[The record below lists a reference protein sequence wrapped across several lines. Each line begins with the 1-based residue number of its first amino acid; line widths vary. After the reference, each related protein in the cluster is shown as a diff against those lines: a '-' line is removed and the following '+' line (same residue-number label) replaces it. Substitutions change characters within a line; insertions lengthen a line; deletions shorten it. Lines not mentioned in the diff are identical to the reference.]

1 MIVATLLISLAL
13 FMQPQQSETSDND
26 TLYHSSYFTVFG
38 DRVEQ
43 DDFTARALSP
53 NRIISDYKSPA
64 QTNYSSTIIF
74 KFSLNRG
81 DNEAKPG
88 IDHRVTVKPENGSFT
103 TPVITFAGKDP
114 ESFVDEDAPQTLP
127 PNTEVTIR
135 ADLSPVLDAFEEQ
148 GYYETY
154 DGDRI
159 AEEQFKGVYI
169 AGASSPLSWDFDNLE
184 HQLTDSDG
192 DGIYTITLNFNPF
205 DADAEKEQKW
215 TLKNDITGY
224 PDFQSEHLLM
234 NALYNMSLDETKMLI
249 EDDNT
254 FRTGAKWPGV
264 WTRDISYSVLLAY
277 AYLEPEISK
286 ISLMKKV
293 KRNRIIQDTG
303 SGGAWPVSS
312 DRIVWTLAA
321 WEIYKAT
328 GDTDWLLQSYTIVN
342 NTLQDDFKTV
352 FDQQT
357 GLFKGESSFL
367 DWREQTYPDWMD
379 NVDISQSY
387 NLGTNAAY
395 FRTLQIMGEM
405 ARELNL
411 VGSAEQFFN
420 RSENLK
426 KAIDTRLWNN
436 ERKYF
441 DQYLY
446 GRLYSNNSE
455 RFETLGESFTILF
468 DIADRY
474 QAREIV
480 SNAPITPYGAAS
492 IYPQIPLVPPYHNNG
507 IWPFV
512 QAFWNWSAAK
522 TGNEDAL
529 DHGLASIVRP
539 AALFLT
545 NKENF
550 VAENGD
556 FEGTQVNSDRQLW
569 SVAGNLAMTYRVFFG
584 MNFDAHQLRFN
595 PVIPESWGGKKT
607 LEGFNYRNSTLN
619 VTVTGWGDTISSFK
633 VNGKKQSLTAIPATL
648 TGVQNIEIELSNSFS
663 KKMDYEVVN
672 NHFSPEKPRVK
683 VEGNKLTW
691 EEVDGA
697 VVYEVFQDGQPT
709 ALLDSNSYSIENRSG
724 EFMVRALDNQGWH
737 SFFSEPVEAHMWTA
751 TVDISEQVTSFDGVN
766 LLNYTG
772 DGATVIS
779 NDTNRALEIPV
790 EVGESGRYAVQFK
803 YANGSGPWNTDNKAA
818 IRTLLVNNSKAG
830 TVVMAQRG
838 ENEWSNWGMTNPII
852 TDLNEGVNRLNL
864 VFQPNNINMNIDV
877 NSALLDQL
885 IIKKLD

>member
-1 MIVATLLISLAL
+1 MLAATFLLSLAL
-13 FMQPQQSETSDND
+13 FMQPQQSESTKND
-26 TLYHSSYFTVFG
+26 TLYSSPQFTVYG
-38 DRVEQ
+38 DRVDQ
-43 DDFTARALSP
+43 DGFTARAVSP
-53 NRIISDYKSPA
+53 NHVESDYKSAA

-88 IDHRVTVKPENGSFT
+88 IDHRVTVKPEGGSFT
-103 TPVITFAGKDP
+103 TPVITFAEKDP
-114 ESFVDEDAPQTLP
+114 DSFEDESAPETLP
-127 PNTEVTIR
+127 TNTEVRIR
-135 ADLSPVLDAFEEQ
+135 ADLSPVLEAFEEQ

-159 AEEQFKGVYI
+159 AEEQFKGLYI
-169 AGASSPLSWDFDNLE
+169 AGASAPLSWDFDNLE
-184 HQLTDSDG
+184 HELTDSDG
-192 DGIYTITLNFNPF
+192 DGIYTITLTFNPF
-205 DADAEKEQKW
+205 DPKSEKDQSWK
-215 TLKNDITGY
+215 LKNDITGY
-224 PDFQSEHLLM
+224 PDLESNHPLID
-234 NALYNMSLDETKMLI
+234 ALYNMSLDETVMLI
-249 EDDNT
+249 EDDST

-321 WEIYKAT
+321 WEIYKVT
-328 GDTDWLLQSYTIVN
+328 GDTEWLLRSYSIVH

-352 FDQQT
+352 FDLDS

-379 NVDISQSY
+379 NVDISQSF

-411 VGSAEQFFN
+411 IGNAEYYFN

-426 KAIDTRLWNN
+426 KAINTRLWNN
-436 ERKYF
+436 GRKFY

-446 GRLYSNNSE
+446 GRLFSNNSE

-468 DIADRY
+468 DIAEVH
-474 QAREIV
+474 QAEEIV
-480 SNAPITPYGAAS
+480 SNAPMTPYGAAS

-522 TGNEDAL
+522 TGNEAAL
-529 DHGLASIVRP
+529 NHGLASIVRP

-550 VAENGD
+550 VADNGD

-569 SVAGNLAMTYRVFFG
+569 SVAGNLAMTFRVILG
-584 MNFDAHQLRFN
+584 MEFETNQLRFS
-595 PVIPESWGGKKT
+595 PVIPKSWDGKRSLSGFEYRNVT
-607 LEGFNYRNSTLN
+607 LEIS
-619 VTVTGWGDTISSFK
+619 VKGWGDSVTSFK
-633 VNGKKQSLTAIPATL
+633 LNGKKQATPTIPANL
-648 TGVQNIEIELSNSFS
+648 TGDHKIEIEMSNSFS
-663 KKMDYEVVN
+663 EVMDYAIVE
-672 NHFSPEKPRVK
+672 NHFSAEKPRVTFEEDTLK
-683 VEGNKLTW
+683 W
-691 EEVDGA
+691 EAIEAA
-697 VVYEVFQDGQPT
+697 VVYEIFKDGKPF
-709 ALLDSNSYSIENRSG
+709 LLTKSTEIDLDDEKG
-724 EFMVRALDNQGWH
+724 EFKVRALDSNGWH
-737 SFFSEPVEAHMWTA
+737 SFFSEPVDVKLWLALM
-751 TVDISEQVTSFDGVN
+751 DISENVTTFKGSK
-766 LLNYTG
+766 LLNYNG
-772 DGATVIS
+772 DGVMVLSVDKNGTV
-779 NDTNRALEIPV
+779 EIPV
-790 EVGESGRYAVQFK
+790 EVEKSGRYAVQFR
-803 YANGSGPWNTDNKAA
+803 YANGSGPWNTDNKIA
-818 IRTLLVNNSKAG
+818 IRTLLVNKVKAG
-830 TVVMAQRG
+830 IVVMAQRG
-838 ENEWSNWGMTNPII
+838 EGEWSNWGVTNPILV
-852 TDLNEGVNRLNL
+852 DLSSGVNELMIT
-864 VFQPNNINMNIDV
+864 FEPNNINMNVDV
-877 NSALLDQL
+877 NTALLDQL